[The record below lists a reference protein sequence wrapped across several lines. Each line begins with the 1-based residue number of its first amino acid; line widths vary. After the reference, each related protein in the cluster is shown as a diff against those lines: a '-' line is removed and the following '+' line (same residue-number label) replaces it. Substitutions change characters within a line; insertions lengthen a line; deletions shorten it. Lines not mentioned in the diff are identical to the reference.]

1 MSAPLDAPRLQDL
14 LDARLR
20 VYAEL
25 PPSAMLRHP
34 LLEAWTGCET
44 WVKHENHNPTT
55 AFKVRGGLNL
65 VSRLSAEER
74 ARGVVSASTGNHGQS
89 IAYASRAH
97 GVPCT
102 IVVPVGNNPDKTAA
116 IRADRKST
124 RLNSSH

>member
-1 MSAPLDAPRLQDL
+1 MPSAPSFQDL

-20 VYAEL
+20 VYGEMA
-25 PPSAMLRHP
+25 PSALQRYP
-34 LLEAWTGCET
+34 LLDQWVGCET

-102 IVVPVGNNPDKTAA
+102 IVVSSSARARWP
-116 IRADRKST
+116 IRRSGDDSCRAMVSFT
-124 RLNSSH
+124 E